1 MTQILLSDLAVEQ
14 LSAMPAPIGRV
25 MLNALQRL
33 RTFPQSAPHVPLEG
47 YKLYRQLNVRS
58 YRAIYRFLEENDEVR
73 IYCIIH
79 SRRQLPFPEFLKHQI
94 F

>member
-14 LSAMPAPIGRV
+14 LSEMPPPVGRS
-25 MLNALQRL
+25 MLDALQRL
-33 RTFPQSAPHVPLEG
+33 RTFPQSAPKVSLEG
-47 YKLYRQLNVRS
+47 YELYRQLNVRS
-58 YRAIYRFLEENDEVR
+58 YRAIYRFLEEDDEVR

-79 SRRQLPFPEFLKHQI
+79 TRRRLPLPEFLKHQI